1 MVTESDF
8 RDAWTLFR
16 DNPGRS
22 WSFTDCTSKIVMER
36 LHVRRALSFDE
47 HFKQFGGLEIEP

>member
-47 HFKQFGGLEIEP
+47 HFKQFGGL